1 MPGPSGGTRIAR
13 FLPWQERSAASDES
27 WSPFFPT
34 SGKYKRANGAPSC
47 ASFVLASASR
57 RSVRRAIN
65 RKESTMAD
73 NLQQTG
79 KPDDARIN
87 VEQDHELD
95 YWSGKFGVTRE
106 EIRAAV
112 KAVGPMVKDVGE
124 RLGRNR
130 SY

>member
-1 MPGPSGGTRIAR
+1 
-13 FLPWQERSAASDES
+13 
-27 WSPFFPT
+27 
-34 SGKYKRANGAPSC
+34 
-47 ASFVLASASR
+47 
-57 RSVRRAIN
+57 
-65 RKESTMAD
+65 MAD
-73 NLQQTG
+73 NRKQTG

-87 VEQDHELD
+87 VEQDQELD

-124 RLGRNR
+124 QLARNR